1 MKIGMT
7 ERDDIDKRLKE
18 LNTPTNI
25 PLSFRCYATYEVDKP
40 LEVEKRIHSIIDR
53 IDDSLHAREQL
64 DNGRVRER
72 EFFKISPETAYGI
85 FKDIAA
91 LRGDADKLKLY
102 RPTEEQ
108 SQEEEIADI
117 RSKRSNNSFELLGI
131 KIGEEVAFLYD
142 DSIIARVVN
151 SKNQIE
157 YEGDIYSVTA
167 LAQKILIEKYGWSDN
182 LHVNGWRYFTKNGLS
197 LSDLRDEIETD
208 DEFFPPERCAFLE
221 DGEDDPSVEA
231 EGDDKHCGCR

>member
-1 MKIGMT
+1 M
-7 ERDDIDKRLKE
+7 
-18 LNTPTNI
+18 
-25 PLSFRCYATYEVDKP
+25 DKP

-91 LRGDADKLKLY
+91 LRGDGDRLKLY

-131 KIGEEVAFLYD
+131 KIGEEVTFLYD
-142 DSIIARVVN
+142 DSIIAKVVN
-151 SKNQIE
+151 NKNQIE
-157 YEGDIYSVTA
+157 YDGNIYSVTA

-182 LHVNGWRYFTKNGLS
+182 LHVNGWRYFTKKGLS
-197 LSDLRDEIETD
+197 LSDLRDEIET
-208 DEFFPPERCAFLE
+208 EKTTEQ
-221 DGEDDPSVEA
+221 
-231 EGDDKHCGCR
+231 